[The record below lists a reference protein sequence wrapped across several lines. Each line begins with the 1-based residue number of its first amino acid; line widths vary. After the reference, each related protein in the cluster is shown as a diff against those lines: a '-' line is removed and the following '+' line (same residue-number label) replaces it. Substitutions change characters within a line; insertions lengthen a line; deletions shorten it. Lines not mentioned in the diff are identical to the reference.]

1 MAKKRTGLQ
10 SQIASIFSGVPVP
23 KKGGASAE
31 SPSAASPPAAPE
43 RPQPKAPPVP
53 GSVLP
58 RTQPPVEPVREMPPA
73 RVTPP
78 RIPEPK
84 VGQIPAVPR
93 RKKERI
99 VAPRPGV
106 SSARQKVAVGMVV
119 FLSILLVFLLVRP
132 FQRRPSRPAASG
144 LAGQAKAGVSPKANI
159 KIDWPIPQR
168 YPEDLRDPMLL
179 GATQEVVTK
188 TSDALV
194 VRGITHSA
202 DRKFA
207 VIGTETFKEGD
218 TVQGATIIK
227 INPNSVEF
235 EKDGETWTQPVQSEG
250 N

>member
-23 KKGGASAE
+23 KKGGSGSE
-31 SPSAASPPAAPE
+31 PPSTAPPAAPE

-58 RTQPPVEPVREMPPA
+58 KTQPPVEPVREIPPA

-84 VGQIPAVPR
+84 IGQVPTVPR

-99 VAPRPGV
+99 VAPRAGV
-106 SSARQKVAVGMVV
+106 SSARQKVAVAMVV
-119 FLSILLVFLLVRP
+119 ILSILLVFLLVRP
-132 FQRRPSRPAASG
+132 FQNRPSSPAVSG
-144 LAGQAKAGVSPKANI
+144 PAGQARAGVSPKANI
-159 KIDWPIPQR
+159 KIDWPVPR
-168 YPEDLRDPMLL
+168 KYPESLRDPMLL
-179 GATQEVVTK
+179 GAMQEVVTQ
-188 TSDALV
+188 TPGVLV
-194 VRGITHSA
+194 VKGITYSE

-218 TVQGATIIK
+218 MVQGATIIK

-235 EKDGETWTQPVQSEG
+235 EKDGKRWTQEVQGDER
-250 N
+250 